1 MENGVTMDK
10 EFNFIK
16 RKHILIVDDERQLLD
31 LIESILR
38 EDGFSSITTAG
49 SAQEAI
55 VACHTS
61 FPDLAILD
69 VNLPDRDGFSLMK
82 DIRQIKD
89 IPILFLTA
97 RDKPE
102 DMFTGLD
109 AGGDDYMTK
118 PFLPKELLLRL
129 SAILRRSYKN
139 EKTVIE
145 LAHCTIDFDKAEI
158 NRQGET
164 FPLTAREHAILNVLY
179 KSANR
184 IVTMDALCAEAW
196 GDNLY
201 GSENS
206 LMAHIRRI
214 REKIEM
220 TPSSPESLI
229 TIKGLGYKLIL

>member
-1 MENGVTMDK
+1 MS
-10 EFNFIK
+10 
-16 RKHILIVDDERQLLD
+16 RKILIADDESDIVAMLGSFFESRGFCVLRASNGAEALRQAEKQPDIILLD
-31 LIESILR
+31 INMPGT
-38 EDGFSSITTAG
+38 DGLEVCRRI
-49 SAQEAI
+49 
-55 VACHTS
+55 
-61 FPDLAILD
+61 
-69 VNLPDRDGFSLMK
+69 RDYISC
-82 DIRQIKD
+82 
-89 IPILFLTA
+89 PILFLTA

-201 GSENS
+201 GYENS

>member
-1 MENGVTMDK
+1 MDK

-102 DMFTGLD
+102 GIVHGTRCRGR
-109 AGGDDYMTK
+109 
-118 PFLPKELLLRL
+118 RL
-129 SAILRRSYKN
+129 HDQ
-139 EKTVIE
+139 TVSSQ
-145 LAHCTIDFDKAEI
+145 
-158 NRQGET
+158 R
-164 FPLTAREHAILNVLY
+164 
-179 KSANR
+179 
-184 IVTMDALCAEAW
+184 
-196 GDNLY
+196 
-201 GSENS
+201 
-206 LMAHIRRI
+206 
-214 REKIEM
+214 
-220 TPSSPESLI
+220 TPSPAERHSSPI
-229 TIKGLGYKLIL
+229 IQK

>member
-1 MENGVTMDK
+1 MDK

-129 SAILRRSYKN
+129 SAILRRSYKMR
-139 EKTVIE
+139 K
-145 LAHCTIDFDKAEI
+145 
-158 NRQGET
+158 Q
-164 FPLTAREHAILNVLY
+164 
-179 KSANR
+179 
-184 IVTMDALCAEAW
+184 
-196 GDNLY
+196 
-201 GSENS
+201 
-206 LMAHIRRI
+206 
-214 REKIEM
+214 
-220 TPSSPESLI
+220 
-229 TIKGLGYKLIL
+229 

>member
-1 MENGVTMDK
+1 MTNDNYWTSSKVFFEKTV
-10 EFNFIK
+10 FLPSPPPVP
-16 RKHILIVDDERQLLD
+16 RKKPL
-31 LIESILR
+31 SPA
-38 EDGFSSITTAG
+38 TPPA
-49 SAQEAI
+49 
-55 VACHTS
+55 
-61 FPDLAILD
+61 
-69 VNLPDRDGFSLMK
+69 LPIYRDGFSLMK

-201 GSENS
+201 GYENS